1 MPRRLIASLTLF
13 LTAACGGDEAQQE
26 SGPATAPE
34 PAHGGLVFPLTVEGW
49 FELHIGHGTGTISI
63 WPVQADGTELKLATP
78 PTLTWP
84 GDPVVVLSGT
94 RKGTGWLFEHEAL
107 RGEPKGEKFGLRVA
121 GEEFDIGHAAH

>member
-13 LTAACGGDEAQQE
+13 LVAACGGGEAE
-26 SGPATAPE
+26 PEGRASAPA
-34 PAHGGLVFPLTVEGW
+34 PAHGGMLIPLTVEGW

-63 WPVQADGTELKLATP
+63 WPVRQDGTELKLAAA

-94 RKGTGWLFEHEAL
+94 RKGAGWLFEHEAL
-107 RGEPKGEKFGLRVA
+107 RGEPKGEEFGLRVA
-121 GEEFDIGHAAH
+121 GEDFNIHHAAH

>member
-1 MPRRLIASLTLF
+1 MPIRMIAILTLF
-13 LTAACGGDEAQQE
+13 LAAACGGGETEPEGRA
-26 SGPATAPE
+26 SAPE
-34 PAHGGLVFPLTVEGW
+34 PAHGGTMIELTAEGW
-49 FELHIGHGTGTISI
+49 FELLIGHGTGTISI

-107 RGEPKGEKFGLRVA
+107 RGEPKGDEFSLRVA
-121 GEEFDIGHAAH
+121 GEDFDIGHSH